1 MILLLVVFTVISC
14 GLGVGIG
21 MFLMG
26 RSKGGGKHEE
36 SHDKRALKAQPT
48 VVYSLGD
55 MVVNLA
61 DQGALRYARITV
73 AIGFTEK
80 VDDAKL
86 KTYEPLMKDA
96 VINVVTGHRF
106 DELHRKG
113 GIQLIKDDI
122 RKSVMEQVPDLKV
135 GEVYLEAFAMQ

>member
-1 MILLLVVFTVISC
+1 MILLLVIITLIAC
-14 GLGVGIG
+14 ALGVGIG

-26 RSKGGGKHEE
+26 RGKGSGKHEE
-36 SHDKRALKAQPT
+36 AHEKKAAKAQPA
-48 VVYSLGD
+48 VVYSLGE

-61 DQGALRYARITV
+61 DQGSLRYARITV
-73 AIGFTEK
+73 AIGFAEK
-80 VDDAKL
+80 VDEAKL

-96 VINVVTGHRF
+96 VINVVTNHRF

-122 RKSVMEQVPDLKV
+122 RKSVMEQVSDLKV